1 MRSRFSR
8 AARALLCAFLLLG
21 APAAFAA
28 SVLVLLSEPGGA
40 YAEFADS
47 LKAERGARGGYSIA
61 VLSRADFSPEA
72 LEPHDLVVAVG
83 ASALRTLV
91 QSEVKVPVLSTLV
104 PKAAYEALVAGDA
117 RRWSAI
123 HIDQPFSRQVALIRL
138 ALPDVRRIGVV
149 ADADTPQRLQPLR
162 EAMTGTP
169 LQLVSASFTG
179 EASLFSSLTQVLEQ
193 SQLFLAL
200 PDPRVHNAGTVRN
213 LLLTSFRAR
222 IPVVG
227 FSAAYVRAGAVM
239 SLYSTPEQMARQAT
253 DAMIGWTRERSWPP
267 ARFPR
272 HFTVSVNTHVA
283 RSLGLR
289 IADAEALRD
298 QLVQQE
304 KSP

>member
-1 MRSRFSR
+1 MRSWFFR
-8 AARALLCAFLLLG
+8 AAGSLLFAFLLLG
-21 APAAFAA
+21 APAALAA

-40 YAEFADS
+40 YAEFADA
-47 LKAERGARGGYSIA
+47 LKAERVARGGYSIT
-61 VLSRADFSPEA
+61 VLPRADFSAAA
-72 LEPHDLVVAVG
+72 LESYQLVVAVG
-83 ASALRTLV
+83 ASALSTLV

-104 PKAAYEALVAGDA
+104 PKAAYEALVAADL
-117 RRWSAI
+117 RRWSAV
-123 HIDQPFSRQVALIRL
+123 HIDQPFTRQIALIRL
-138 ALPDVRRIGVV
+138 ALPEVRRIGVV

-162 EAMTGTP
+162 DAMNGTP

-179 EASLFSSLTQVLEQ
+179 EASLFSLLTQVLEQ

-200 PDPRVHNAGTVRN
+200 PDPRVHNAGSVRN
-213 LLLTSFRAR
+213 LLLTSFRVR

-253 DAMIGWTRERSWPP
+253 DVIIGWTLERSWPP

-272 HFTVSVNTHVA
+272 HFSVSVNTHVA

-289 IADAEALRD
+289 LAEAEALRD
-298 QLVQQE
+298 QLVQLE
-304 KSP
+304 KSL